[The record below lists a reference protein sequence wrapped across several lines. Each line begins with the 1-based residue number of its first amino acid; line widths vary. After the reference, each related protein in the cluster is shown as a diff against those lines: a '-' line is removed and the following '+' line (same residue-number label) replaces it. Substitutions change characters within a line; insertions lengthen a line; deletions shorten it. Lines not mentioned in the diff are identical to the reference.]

1 MDTSITGYNIMSTDK
16 NMAENMSVRAQDWMV
31 FAKEVADHIECYT
44 VPQYGDFPNDQLTK
58 FNLLDIKAQLTR
70 YVNRIGSGVR
80 GAEEAERDMQK
91 LAHYACVA
99 YMKMR
104 NEEGTHAAAA

>member
-16 NMAENMSVRAQDWMV
+16 DMAENMSVRAQDWMV

-44 VPQYGDFPNDQLTK
+44 VPQYGDFPSDQLTK

-80 GAEEAERDMQK
+80 GAEEAERDMLK